1 MKKKLFLSVIA
12 IGVLS
17 LSFACSD
24 SARAQV
30 PGSIFSVSALGGAQ
44 TSSLS
49 GIGSGGL
56 GSGDFF
62 ALRGS
67 FTSLFLELRH
77 VDWGSGNA
85 AVHEN
90 GVLVGGDASLFHIL
104 VSGAVG
110 FGASTSQGPVSA
122 LSPSTNISS
131 YNSFDYDAQAQ
142 YQFEIVAGAV
152 TLGVGINYVGESN
165 SVAPI
170 SGWGLIG
177 SVSVGL

>member
-1 MKKKLFLSVIA
+1 MKKKLFLSLVA
-12 IGVLS
+12 IGVLLLS
-17 LSFACSD
+17 LACSD
-24 SARAQV
+24 PARAQV
-30 PGSIFSVSALGGAQ
+30 PGSIFSISALGGAQ
-44 TSSLS
+44 TSSLT

-62 ALRGS
+62 ALRGL

-77 VDWGSGNA
+77 VDWGSGNS
-85 AVHEN
+85 AVREN
-90 GVLVGGDASLFHIL
+90 GVLAGADFSLFHVML
-104 VSGAVG
+104 SGAIG
-110 FGASTSQGPVSA
+110 FGASTAQGLSLSA
-122 LSPSTNISS
+122 PSTNISN

-165 SVAPI
+165 NVAPI